1 MVKKYIFTRWGASL
15 KKNLVSII
23 TPTFNSDEF
32 ISEAIESV
40 QRQTYENWEMLIV
53 DDASS
58 DGTCKIV
65 DEFAKNDERIKLM
78 KQLENGGAAVARN
91 VAISEANGRFIA
103 FLDSDDIWQDEKLER
118 QLALFKKTNAPLIYS
133 GYEKIDQYGAR
144 KGRIVTVP
152 ERINYAGLLNAT
164 VIATVTA
171 VYDTRCVG
179 RVLMPNIRKR
189 QDYALWLKIL
199 RMGGE
204 ACAVMEPLAY
214 LRKRPGSVSS
224 NKISAAK
231 YVWKVY
237 RDVEKLPIS
246 ASLFHFSH
254 YAYRAF
260 LKSRL

>member
-1 MVKKYIFTRWGASL
+1 MNKD
-15 KKNLVSII
+15 LVSIV

-32 ISEAIESV
+32 IRDAIVSV
-40 QRQTYENWEMLIV
+40 QRQTYQNWEMLVV

-58 DGTCKIV
+58 DDTCKIV
-65 DEFAKNDERIKLM
+65 NEFVKSDERIKLM
-78 KQLENGGAAVARN
+78 RQSVNGGAAIARN
-91 VAISEANGRFIA
+91 VAINVANGRFIA
-103 FLDSDDIWQDEKLER
+103 FLDSDDIWREKKLEC
-118 QLALFKKTNAPLIYS
+118 QLALFKKTNAPLVYS
-133 GYEKIDQYGAR
+133 GYEKIDQYGNR
-144 KGRIVTVP
+144 QGRIVTVP
-152 ERINYAGLLNAT
+152 ERIDYAGLLNAT

-171 VYDTRCVG
+171 IYDTECVG
-179 RVLMPNIRKR
+179 RVLMPDIRKR

-199 RMGGE
+199 RLGGE

-237 RDVEKLPIS
+237 RDMEKLSIS
-246 ASLFHFSH
+246 SSLFHFSH